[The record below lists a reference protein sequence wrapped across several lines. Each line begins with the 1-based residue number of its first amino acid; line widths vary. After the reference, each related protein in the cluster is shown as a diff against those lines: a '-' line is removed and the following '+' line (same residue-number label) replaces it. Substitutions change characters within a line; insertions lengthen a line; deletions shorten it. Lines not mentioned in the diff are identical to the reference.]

1 MYYSEWQL
9 KNIEFSVLNL
19 FKAGEFSFVERID
32 IIGITLW
39 VFLILSTVA
48 TYLWCA
54 KKGVDSLISKNSKV
68 YLYILAIIIFFVV
81 KMPFSRNFQDK
92 LFIGSNYVAY
102 MMIIWPIFLSIVYLL
117 RKRSRCSHE

>member
-1 MYYSEWQL
+1 MAIK

-39 VFLILSTVA
+39 VFLILSSVA
-48 TYLWCA
+48 AYLWCA
-54 KKGVDSLISKNSKV
+54 KKGVDSLVVKNSNA

-81 KMPFSRNFQDK
+81 KMPLSRNFQDK
-92 LFIGSNYVAY
+92 LFTASNYVGY
-102 MMIIWPIFLSIVYLL
+102 MFIIWPLL
-117 RKRSRCSHE
+117 LVILYVLRKKRSRCSHE